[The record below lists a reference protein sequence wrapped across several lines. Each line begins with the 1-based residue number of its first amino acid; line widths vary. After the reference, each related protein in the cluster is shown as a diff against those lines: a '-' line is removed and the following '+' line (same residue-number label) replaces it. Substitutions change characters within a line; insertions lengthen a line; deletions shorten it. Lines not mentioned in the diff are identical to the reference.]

1 MNLKNKR
8 IRLYSSNT
16 SKYPRYNL
24 NNTHYLNPYYITGLV
39 DAEGCFTTSIYKDCK
54 MKKIVPRLH
63 PYFVTGF
70 VDGEGCF
77 VVKIIKRSKMNTGY
91 EIQLCFEITN
101 HSKDLSLLENIK
113 SYFGGIGSIT
123 KEGKNTFQ
131 YRVSSKEDLKIIIDH
146 FDKYPLITQKY
157 ADFLLFKSVLEIC
170 KSKEHLTYAG
180 LSKILNIKASLNNG
194 LSDELKLAFPD
205 LSPVLR
211 PQVKTEI
218 QDPN

>member
-1 MNLKNKR
+1 
-8 IRLYSSNT
+8 
-16 SKYPRYNL
+16 
-24 NNTHYLNPYYITGLV
+24 
-39 DAEGCFTTSIYKDCK
+39 